1 MEVTIAVFVAV
12 IVLVYLRRALWE
24 LPAPNMSVPVEESL
38 GVLANYTS
46 NELVVPGRGRQRNMR
61 VAHAIALCQNSYLR
75 DIILPLLLYSILSCY
90 FALCLIVCNGQMPED
105 DPFQEPIQCTTN
117 TGNAV
122 IAIGAKDYPP
132 PAD

>member
-1 MEVTIAVFVAV
+1 MEGVIAVFVAV
-12 IVLVYLRRALWE
+12 IVLVYFRRALWQ

-46 NELVVPGRGRQRNMR
+46 HELVVPGQGRQRNMR
-61 VAHAIALCQNSYLR
+61 VELCQNRYLR
-75 DIILPLLLYSILSCY
+75 DIILPLLLLSILSCY
-90 FALCLIVCNGQMPED
+90 VALYLLVCNGQMPED
-105 DPFQEPIQCTTN
+105 DPVQEPIQCTMN

-122 IAIGAKDYPP
+122 TAIGAKDYPP